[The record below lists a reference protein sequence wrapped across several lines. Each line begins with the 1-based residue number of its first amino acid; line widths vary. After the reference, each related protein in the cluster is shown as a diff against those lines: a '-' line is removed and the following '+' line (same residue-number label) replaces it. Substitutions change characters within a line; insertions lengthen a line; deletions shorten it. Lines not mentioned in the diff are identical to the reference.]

1 MPALPLPPA
10 TISTSALPLI
20 AEAMQASGVDAARA
34 FAESG
39 LGRPDRVTQGAA
51 AAACDLPLAQFTDL
65 MQAGG
70 SQAPDEGRMWRCG
83 QAIAAPA
90 LAELFPAGL
99 EARRLDGLLDGLLAD
114 LQSLQ
119 HGTAFQRSIADD
131 TCILTYRIIDPAI
144 WPRSRDAE
152 FTLAFLDAVIRRF
165 AAGDAAFPVALSFE
179 HERDTGASLA
189 RLAGSAPLYGQP
201 SNMLAFPARLLET
214 PVHPSSVLPVP
225 ERVSFR
231 PVPASP
237 APAAAAEPSCAEIIE
252 AVYRRLG
259 QGQLSQGTIAED
271 CGLSERS
278 LRRQLDRRGQSFRS
292 LVEDARTAYALWA
305 LRETHLP
312 VGEIA
317 WRLGYDDQGAF
328 ARAFRRAAG
337 TSPSRFRQQNGRD

>member
-1 MPALPLPPA
+1 MSVLPLPPA

-20 AEAMQASGVDAARA
+20 AEAMQASGVDAVRA

-39 LGRPDRVTQGAA
+39 LGRPGRLTQDGAA
-51 AAACDLPLAQFTDL
+51 GAGDLPLAQFTNL
-65 MQAGG
+65 LQAGG

-99 EARRLDGLLDGLLAD
+99 AARRLDGLLDGLLAD

-119 HGTAFQRSIADD
+119 HGTAFQRSVAGD

-152 FTLAFLDAVIRRF
+152 FTLAFLDAVVRRF
-165 AAGDAAFPVALSFE
+165 AGNSGNSSFPVALSFE
-179 HERDTGASLA
+179 HERDTGTSLA
-189 RLAGSAPLYGQP
+189 HLAGSAPLYGQP
-201 SNMLAFPARLLET
+201 SNTLAFPARLLET
-214 PVHPSSVLPVP
+214 PVHSSRAQPALP
-225 ERVSFR
+225 RLGFR
-231 PVPASP
+231 PVVT
-237 APAAAAEPSCAEIIE
+237 EPSGTQIVE
-252 AVYRRLG
+252 AIYRRLG
-259 QGQLSQGTIAED
+259 QGPLNQGAIAED

-278 LRRQLDRRGQSFRS
+278 LRRQLDRQGQSFRA
-292 LVEDARTAYALWA
+292 LVDDARTAYALWA

-328 ARAFRRAAG
+328 ARAFRRTAG
-337 TSPSRFRQQNGRD
+337 MPPSRFRRQSGHD

>member
-1 MPALPLPPA
+1 
-10 TISTSALPLI
+10 
-20 AEAMQASGVDAARA
+20 MQASGVDAVRA

-39 LGRPDRVTQGAA
+39 LGRPGHLTQAGGTGAG
-51 AAACDLPLAQFTDL
+51 DLPLAQFTHL
-65 MQAGG
+65 LQAGG

-99 EARRLDGLLDGLLAD
+99 KARRLDGLLDGLLAD

-119 HGTAFQRSIADD
+119 HGTAFQRSVAGD

-152 FTLAFLDAVIRRF
+152 FTLAFLDAVVRRF
-165 AAGDAAFPVALSFE
+165 AGSPRNASFPVALSFE
-179 HERDTGASLA
+179 HERDTGTSLA
-189 RLAGSAPLYGQP
+189 DLAGSAPLYGQP
-201 SNMLAFPARLLET
+201 SNTLAFPARLLDA
-214 PVHPSSVLPVP
+214 PVHSSRAQPTA
-225 ERVSFR
+225 RHVSFR
-231 PVPASP
+231 PSSALSP
-237 APAAAAEPSCAEIIE
+237 AARE
-252 AVYRRLG
+252 ASGTQIVEAIYRRLG
-259 QGQLSQGTIAED
+259 QGPLNQGAIAED

-278 LRRQLDRRGQSFRS
+278 LRRQLDRQGQSFRA
-292 LVEDARTAYALWA
+292 LVDDARTAYALWA

-328 ARAFRRAAG
+328 ARAFRRTAG
-337 TSPSRFRQQNGRD
+337 MPPSRFRRQSGRD